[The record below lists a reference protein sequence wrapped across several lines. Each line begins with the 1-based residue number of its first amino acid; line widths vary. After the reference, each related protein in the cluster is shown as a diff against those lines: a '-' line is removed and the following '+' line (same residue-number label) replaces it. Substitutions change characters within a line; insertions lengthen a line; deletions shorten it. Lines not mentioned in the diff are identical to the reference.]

1 MGSVA
6 SFGSVNVDHVRYCER
21 AWLEDAAD
29 RYDWLPAAGE
39 TVTVESVPA
48 SFAAAFDRTF
58 LGGKG
63 ANQAVAAAS
72 AGVNATFLGAV
83 GADADEYAVR
93 EGLAERGVVVD
104 DVASVPGPTGAAYV
118 AVDDASGENHIT
130 VVAGANAAVDR
141 AYARR
146 HADVLWDA
154 DCVVLQNELPVD
166 AVLGALDALAAASDG
181 ADVDTGDGA
190 SADTGDPSGER
201 PTVVYDPAPAD
212 DAAERVL
219 AHECVDVIT
228 PNAGEYARLQDVIG
242 GFDGVVVETR
252 GADGVAV
259 TPGRRGPW
267 TGAAFERRPPA
278 VDPVDTTGAGDVF
291 DGYLA
296 AELARGTGFRRAV
309 AIAVVAAARS
319 TTSEGVQTAVPDR
332 GAVLDHVDATD

>member
-1 MGSVA
+1 MGRVA

-21 AWLEDAAD
+21 AWLAEAAD
-29 RYDWLPAAGE
+29 RYEWFPAAGE
-39 TVTVESVPA
+39 TVTVERVPA

-63 ANQAVAAAS
+63 ANQAVAAAG
-72 AGVNATFLGAV
+72 AGADATFLGAV
-83 GADADEYAVR
+83 GADADEYGVR
-93 EGLAERGVVVD
+93 EQLASRGVDVD
-104 DVASVPGPTGAAYV
+104 GVASVQGPTGAAYV
-118 AVDDASGENHIT
+118 AVDEASGENHIA

-146 HADVLWDA
+146 HADALRAA
-154 DCVVLQNELPVD
+154 DCVLLQNELPVD
-166 AVLGALDALAAASDG
+166 AVLGALDALAPTNADESPDADG
-181 ADVDTGDGA
+181 RPAD
-190 SADTGDPSGER
+190 R

-219 AHECVDVIT
+219 AHECVNVVT
-228 PNAGEYARLQDVIG
+228 PNAGEYARLRDAVEA
-242 GFDGVVVETR
+242 FDGVVVETR

-259 TPGRRGPW
+259 TPGSRGPW

-291 DGYLA
+291 DGFLA
-296 AELARGTGFRRAV
+296 AELARGTAFQRAIAV
-309 AIAVVAAARS
+309 AVVAAARS

-332 GAVLDHVDATD
+332 DRVLEHVD